1 MLPELVVLASALWLG
16 LVTSVSPCPLA
27 TNVAATSVLVRRVGS
42 RRRALAG
49 AGAYTLGRMTAYVV
63 LAAVVLAGLSTMPA
77 VAAFIRDWVLP
88 LVGPLL
94 ILVGMVVLGW
104 LNLPLAFRAGGSG
117 AAERLAGWGPV
128 GEFGL
133 GALFALSFC
142 PVSAA
147 LFFGS
152 LLPLAAVFAWPPLP
166 VLLFGL
172 GTAIP
177 VGIVAV
183 LLVVS
188 TQKAARTLDRLQ
200 RFQRFA
206 TTATGAVLIA
216 VGAWLTLTGT
226 LGLSLPGAPA

>member
-1 MLPELVVLASALWLG
+1 MLPDLAVLVSALWLG

-27 TNVAATSVLVRRVGS
+27 TNVAATSVLARRVGS

-49 AGAYTLGRMTAYVV
+49 AGAYTLGRMTAYVL
-63 LAAVVLAGLSTMPA
+63 LAGIVLAGISTMPA

-94 ILVGMVVLGW
+94 ILAGMVALGW
-104 LNLPLAFRAGGSG
+104 LNLPLAFRAGGAG
-117 AAERLAGWGPV
+117 TAAKLAGWGPL
-128 GEFGL
+128 GAFGL

-142 PVSAA
+142 PLSAA

-152 LLPLAAVFAWPPLP
+152 LLPLAAVFSWPPLP
-166 VLLFGL
+166 VLVFGL

-177 VGIVAV
+177 VGVVAV

-188 TQKAARTLDRLQ
+188 AQRAARTLERLQ
-200 RFQRFA
+200 RFQRGA
-206 TTATGAVLIA
+206 TKATGTVLVA
-216 VGAWLTLTGT
+216 AGVWLTFTGT
-226 LGLSLPGAPA
+226 LGLQL